1 MFEELAEKARIAL
14 YDKYSLGDL
23 VVPWRRPQERAH
35 GDAATTVALQLAKNL
50 KKKPQEVA
58 QVLCDALKQCASVEK
73 AEVAGAGYVNVWL
86 TPEALIRELQ
96 TTETACA
103 QWPTR
108 KGEGPVII
116 DYSQPNIAKPLG
128 VHHILSTVVGQ
139 CLCNVHRHLGYEV
152 IGWNYIGDWGTQ
164 FGKLAVA
171 WEKWG
176 KGKPVSEHSLDELL
190 ELYVRFHAEAEK
202 DKTLDEAARAAF
214 LKLEQGDKNLR
225 SFWEGV
231 VQVTKA
237 SLSAIYERLHVRF
250 DLDIGESF
258 YEDKMQPILEEG
270 KKKSVFVK
278 GEEGSLIVMFK
289 EEEKL
294 PPFLVQKG
302 DGATLYATRDLAQ
315 IRYRIDTYH
324 PQAILYVVDVAQ
336 QLYFQQL
343 FKTVSRLDWKLPL
356 LEHVVFGRMRF
367 KEKAMS
373 TRKGTVLKL
382 EHVLDEAV
390 TRAREAIAEHRDS
403 IQTDDEN
410 ALAEMMGTGALVYG
424 ILSQNRKMDLI
435 FDWEKVLALEGNSA
449 PYLQYTHARACSVL
463 RKAGSKDAPSLRN
476 VDVFTDY
483 VFTEHER
490 SLIGMLLQFADALEE
505 ARAQRMPHTLANY
518 LYGLCQEFNSFYNVE
533 PILKAE
539 GATKALRLFLTSLTA
554 RVLKTGAFLLT
565 LRVPER
571 M

>member
-1 MFEELAEKARIAL
+1 MFQELAEKARKAL
-14 YDKYSLGDL
+14 CDKYPLKEC
-23 VVPWRRPQERAH
+23 VVEWRRPQERTH
-35 GDAATTVALQLAKNL
+35 GDATTTIALQLAKTL
-50 KKKPQEVA
+50 QKKPQEVA
-58 QVLCDALKQCASVEK
+58 QVLCEAMCTIPDVKQ

-86 TPEALIRELQ
+86 TSDALIREL
-96 TTETACA
+96 TVTEEALSPRA
-103 QWPTR
+103 VR
-108 KGEGPVII
+108 KGAGSVIV

-139 CLCNVHRHLGYEV
+139 CLCNLHRHLGYEV
-152 IGWNYIGDWGTQ
+152 VGWNYIGDWGTQ

-202 DKTLDEAARAAF
+202 DKTLDDAARAAF
-214 LKLEQGDKNLR
+214 LKLEQGDKNLH

-231 VQVTKA
+231 VRVTKA

-270 KKKSVFVK
+270 KKKKVFVT
-278 GEEGSLIVMFK
+278 GEEGSLIVMFA

-343 FKTVSRLDWKLPL
+343 FKTVEHLGWKLPQ

-367 KEKAMS
+367 ADQAMS

-390 TRAREAIAEHRDS
+390 VRAKEAIKEHRDS
-403 IQTDDEN
+403 IQTDDEDT
-410 ALAEMMGTGALVYG
+410 LAEMMGTGALVYG
-424 ILSQNRKMDLI
+424 ILSQNRKMDLV
-435 FDWEKVLALEGNSA
+435 FDWKKVLSLEGNSA
-449 PYLQYTHARACSVL
+449 PYLQYTHARACSIL
-463 RKAGSKDAPSLRN
+463 RKAEIKEAALPSDAPDL
-476 VDVFTDY
+476 TDR
-483 VFTEHER
+483 ER
-490 SLIGMLLQFADALEE
+490 SLIGMLLTFPSVLEDA
-505 ARAQRMPHTLANY
+505 RIQRMPHTLANY
-518 LYGLCQEFNSFYNVE
+518 LYALCQEFNSFYNSE

-539 GATKALRLFLTSLTA
+539 KLQRTLRLSLTSLTA
-554 RVLKTGAFLLT
+554 RVLKTGAELLT

>member
-14 YDKYSLGDL
+14 CDKYSLKDL
-23 VVPWRRPQERAH
+23 VVPFRRPQEQAH
-35 GDAATTVALQLAKNL
+35 GDAATAIALQLAKNL

-58 QVLCDALKQCASVEK
+58 QVLCDALQTMSFVEK

-86 TPEALIRELQ
+86 TPEALIRELVM
-96 TTETACA
+96 TEGACTPRA
-103 QWPTR
+103 SR

-128 VHHILSTVVGQ
+128 VHHILSTVIGQ
-139 CLCNVHRHLGYEV
+139 CLCNLHRHLGYPV
-152 IGWNYIGDWGTQ
+152 VGWNYIGDYGTQ

-176 KGKPVSEHSLDELL
+176 KGKPVSKHSLDELL
-190 ELYVRFHAEAEK
+190 DLYVRFHTEAEQ
-202 DKTLDEAARAAF
+202 DKTLDDAARAAF

-250 DLDIGESF
+250 DTDIGESF
-258 YEDKMQPILEEG
+258 YEDKMQPILDEGRKKKVFVEG
-270 KKKSVFVK
+270 K
-278 GEEGSLIVMFK
+278 EGSLIVEFAG
-289 EEEKL
+289 EENL

-343 FKTVSRLDWKLPL
+343 FETVSRLDWKLPL

-367 KEKAMS
+367 ADQAMS

-390 TRAREAIAEHRDS
+390 VRAKGAITAHRDS
-403 IQTDDEN
+403 IQTDDED

-424 ILSQNRKMDLI
+424 ILSQNRKMDLV
-435 FDWEKVLALEGNSA
+435 FDWEKVLSLEGNSA
-449 PYLQYTHARACSVL
+449 PYLQYTHARARSVL
-463 RKAGSKDAPSLRN
+463 RKAETKDVALPAKTGGL
-476 VDVFTDY
+476 TDR
-483 VFTEHER
+483 ER
-490 SLIGMLLQFADALEE
+490 SLIGMLLTFPSVLED

-518 LYGLCQEFNSFYNVE
+518 LYALCQEFNAFYNSE

-539 GATKALRLFLTSLTA
+539 ATKRPLRLALTSLAA
-554 RVLKTGAFLLT
+554 RVLKTGAELLT

>member
-1 MFEELAEKARIAL
+1 MFVELAEKARIAL
-14 YDKYSLGDL
+14 CDKYSLTEL
-23 VVPWRRPQERAH
+23 TVEWRRPQDKSH
-35 GDAATTVALQLAKNL
+35 GDAATAIALQLAKNL

-58 QVLCDALKQCASVEK
+58 QVLCDVLKQCATVEK

-86 TPEALIRELQ
+86 TPEALIAELRN
-96 TTETACA
+96 TEAACVA
-103 QWPTR
+103 RPQ
-108 KGEGPVII
+108 KNGPVII

-128 VHHILSTVVGQ
+128 VHHILSTVIGQ
-139 CLCNVHRHLGYEV
+139 CLCNIHRHLGYSV
-152 IGWNYIGDWGTQ
+152 VGWNYIGDWGTQ

-171 WEKWG
+171 WKKWS
-176 KGKPVSEHSLDELL
+176 KGKPVQEHSLDELL

-202 DKTLDEAARAAF
+202 TASLEDEARAAF
-214 LKLEQGDKNLR
+214 LKLEQGDKELR

-231 VQVTKA
+231 VRVTKSSLA
-237 SLSAIYERLHVRF
+237 SIYERLHVRF
-250 DLDIGESF
+250 DTDIGESF

-270 KKKSVFVK
+270 RKKKVFVPGK
-278 GEEGSLIVMFK
+278 EGSLIVEFN
-289 EEEKL
+289 EAQKL

-302 DGATLYATRDLAQ
+302 DSASLYATRDLAQ

-343 FKTVSRLDWKLPL
+343 FKTVERLQWKLPL

-367 KEKAMS
+367 ADQSMS

-390 TRAREAIAEHRDS
+390 ARAAEVIAEHRDS
-403 IQTDDEN
+403 IQTDDEK

-424 ILSQNRKMDLI
+424 ILSQNRRMDLV
-435 FDWEKVLALEGNSA
+435 FDWKKVLALEGNSA
-449 PYLQYTHARACSVL
+449 PYLQYTHARAHSVL
-463 RKAGSKDAPSLRN
+463 RKAGVTDPAAPEKVPALT
-476 VDVFTDY
+476 V
-483 VFTEHER
+483 HER
-490 SLIGMLLQFADALEE
+490 SLVGTLLRFAEVLED

-518 LYGLCQEFNSFYNVE
+518 LCELCQEFNSFYNTE

-539 GATKALRLFLTSLTA
+539 GATKALRLSLTA
-554 RVLKTGAFLLT
+554 LSVRVLKTGAELLT

>member
-1 MFEELAEKARIAL
+1 MFEELAEKARITL
-14 YDKYSLGDL
+14 QDKYSLRDL
-23 VVPWRRPQERAH
+23 VVEWRRPQEKAQ
-35 GDAATTVALQLAKNL
+35 GDAATTIALKLAKNL

-58 QVLCDALKQCASVEK
+58 QVLCDALQKSPGVEK

-86 TPEALIRELQ
+86 TPEALIRELSI
-96 TTETACA
+96 TEEACSPRPA
-103 QWPTR
+103 S
-108 KGEGPVII
+108 KGKGPVII

-139 CLCNVHRHLGYEV
+139 CLCNLHRHLGYEV
-152 IGWNYIGDWGTQ
+152 VGWNYIGDWGTQ

-176 KGKPVSEHSLDELL
+176 KGKPVSEYSLDELL

-202 DKTLDEAARAAF
+202 DKTLDDAARAAF

-231 VQVTKA
+231 VKVTKA
-237 SLSAIYERLHVRF
+237 SLAAIYERLHVRF
-250 DLDIGESF
+250 DTDIGESF

-270 KKKSVFVK
+270 RKKKVFVE
-278 GEEGSLIVMFK
+278 GEEGSLIVTFK
-289 EEEKL
+289 DEEKL

-315 IRYRIDTYH
+315 IRYRIDTFH

-367 KEKAMS
+367 ADQAMS

-390 TRAREAIAEHRDS
+390 SRAQEAITAHRDS
-403 IQTDDEN
+403 IQTDDE
-410 ALAEMMGTGALVYG
+410 ASLAEMMGTGALVYG

-435 FDWEKVLALEGNSA
+435 FDWEKVLSLDGNSA

-463 RKAGSKDAPSLRN
+463 RKAETNDFALPQKSQAL
-476 VDVFTDY
+476 TDR
-483 VFTEHER
+483 ER
-490 SLIGMLLQFADALEE
+490 SLIGTLLTFPAVLED

-518 LYGLCQEFNSFYNVE
+518 LYALCQEFNSFYNSE

-539 GATKALRLFLTSLTA
+539 ERQRTLRLSLTSLAA
-554 RVLKTGAFLLT
+554 RVLKTGAELLT

>member
-1 MFEELAEKARIAL
+1 MFQELAEKAEKAL
-14 YDKYSLGDL
+14 CNKYPLKECT
-23 VVPWRRPQERAH
+23 VEWRRPQERAH
-35 GDAATTVALQLAKNL
+35 GDAATTIALQLAKTLRKN
-50 KKKPQEVA
+50 PQEVA
-58 QVLCDALKQCASVEK
+58 QVLCEAMRTFPDVKQ

-86 TPEALIRELQ
+86 TPEALLRELGI
-96 TTETACA
+96 TEESCA
-103 QWPTR
+103 PR
-108 KGEGPVII
+108 KAKNGADPVIV

-128 VHHILSTVVGQ
+128 VHHILSTVIGQ
-139 CLCNVHRHLGYEV
+139 CLCNLHRHLGYNV
-152 IGWNYIGDWGTQ
+152 LGWNYIGDWGTQ

-190 ELYVRFHAEAEK
+190 ELYVRFHAEAEA
-202 DKTLDEAARAAF
+202 DKTLDDAARAAF

-225 SFWEGV
+225 AFREGV

-270 KKKSVFVK
+270 KKKNVFVT
-278 GEEGSLIVMFK
+278 GEEDSLIVLFK

-336 QLYFQQL
+336 QLYFEQL
-343 FKTVSRLDWKLPL
+343 FQTVSRLDWKLPL

-367 KEKAMS
+367 ADKAMS

-390 TRAREAIAEHRDS
+390 ARATEAIAAHRDS
-403 IQTDDEN
+403 IQTDDEH

-424 ILSQNRKMDLI
+424 ILSQNRRMDLV
-435 FDWEKVLALEGNSA
+435 FDWEKVLSLEGNSA

-463 RKAGSKDAPSLRN
+463 RKAEKKETGLPPKA
-476 VDVFTDY
+476 DVLTDR
-483 VFTEHER
+483 ER
-490 SLIGMLLQFADALEE
+490 SLVGMLLTFPGVLED

-518 LYGLCQEFNSFYNVE
+518 LYALCQEFNSFYNSE

-539 GATKALRLFLTSLTA
+539 KPQRTLRLSLTSLTA
-554 RVLKTGAFLLT
+554 RVLKTGAELLT

>member
-1 MFEELAEKARIAL
+1 MFEELAEKASIAL
-14 YDKYSLGDL
+14 QDKYSLKDL
-23 VVPWRRPQERAH
+23 VVAWRRPQERTH
-35 GDAATTVALQLAKNL
+35 GDAATAVALQLAKTL
-50 KKKPQEVA
+50 RMKSQEVA
-58 QVLCDALKQCASVEK
+58 QVLCEALKLCPSVAK

-86 TPEALIRELQ
+86 TPAALIRELK
-96 TTETACA
+96 TAEEACTPKPA
-103 QWPTR
+103 R
-108 KGEGPVII
+108 KGKGPVII

-128 VHHILSTVVGQ
+128 VHHILSTVIGQ
-139 CLCNVHRHLGYEV
+139 CLCNLHRHLGYEV
-152 IGWNYIGDWGTQ
+152 VGWNYIGDWGTQ

-176 KGKPVSEHSLDELL
+176 RGKPVEQYSLDELL

-202 DKTLDEAARAAF
+202 DKALDDAARAAF
-214 LKLEQGDKNLR
+214 LKLEQGDRDLR
-225 SFWEGV
+225 FFREGV
-231 VQVTKA
+231 VRVTKA

-250 DLDIGESF
+250 DTDIGESF
-258 YEDKMQPILEEG
+258 YEDKMHPILEEG
-270 KKKSVFVK
+270 RKKKVFVQ
-278 GEEGSLIVMFK
+278 GEEGSLIVTFT

-302 DGATLYATRDLAQ
+302 DSATLYATRDLAQ
-315 IRYRIDTYH
+315 IRYRIDTYD

-367 KEKAMS
+367 ADQAMS

-382 EHVLDEAV
+382 EHVLDEAAA
-390 TRAREAIAEHRDS
+390 RAKETIAEHRES
-403 IQTDDEN
+403 IQTDDED

-424 ILSQNRKMDLI
+424 ILSQNRKMDLV
-435 FDWEKVLALEGNSA
+435 FDWKKVLALEGNSA

-463 RKAGSKDAPSLRN
+463 RKAETKEALPSKTPSL
-476 VDVFTDY
+476 TDR
-483 VFTEHER
+483 ER
-490 SLIGMLLQFADALEE
+490 SLIGTLLTFPDVLKDAC
-505 ARAQRMPHTLANY
+505 AQRMPHTLANY
-518 LYGLCQEFNSFYNVE
+518 LYALCQEFNSFYNSE

-554 RVLKTGAFLLT
+554 HVLKTGAELLT